1 MPCIQILL
9 TEANTN
15 SLQYEQLTSPGKGRR
30 EMSTDLNLIV
40 PIRVFLAD
48 DHAVVR
54 DGLRLLLE
62 KEDDMSVV
70 GEAADGRQTVRQ
82 VQRICPD
89 VVVMDIAMPEL
100 NGTEATRQIRETC
113 PSTQVVILS
122 MHASS
127 EHIFQSLKAGA
138 QGYVFKESAGKEV
151 VDAVRNVY
159 AGRRYISQRIA
170 EQVVDDY
177 MLQRESAP
185 SKSPLDRLSPRER
198 EILQLVAEGKSSA
211 AIADILH
218 LSPKTV
224 ETYRSRLMQKL
235 NLKDISGL
243 VKFAIQQGLI
253 PLE

>member
-1 MPCIQILL
+1 MTANVLL
-9 TEANTN
+9 
-15 SLQYEQLTSPGKGRR
+15 
-30 EMSTDLNLIV
+30 V
-40 PIRVFLAD
+40 D
-48 DHAVVR
+48 DHALLR
-54 DGLRLLLE
+54 RGLRTLLE
-62 KEDDMSVV
+62 EEEGLSVV
-70 GEAADGRQTVRQ
+70 GEAGDGREALQK
-82 VQRICPD
+82 IGELSPD

-127 EHIFQSLKAGA
+127 ENIFQALKAGA

-151 VDAVRNVY
+151 VDAVRKVR

-177 MLQRESAP
+177 MLQRESVP
-185 SKSPLDRLSPRER
+185 GRSPLDRLSPRER

-211 AIADILH
+211 AIAGILH

-224 ETYRSRLMQKL
+224 DTYRSRLMQKL
-235 NLKDISGL
+235 NISDISGL
-243 VKFAIQQGLI
+243 VRFAIQQGLI